1 MTQLKFAGT
10 NKSTPPDGLVDCR
23 RWRFQ
28 PYAAASSTTAT
39 APATATRAGSRVH
52 LQKGSLS
59 APYPSSNNLGFSF
72 SCCIVHVVNAHPQI
86 GAISRVSKPPNSK
99 PTNILF
105 PGLLPTSPFLHWPPI
120 PSEYPISTPTFL
132 KMAKK
137 KKGAALG
144 EPNAAA
150 NASPSLSPSPSP
162 VPPPSPPLSAAGSSS
177 ASTGLQAPKTSA
189 TGKRPAQ
196 QQPKENPA
204 LIICRNKCA
213 PILPLPLT
221 RPRIWTC

>member
-52 LQKGSLS
+52 LQKGNLS

-105 PGLLPTSPFLHWPPI
+105 PGLSPTGPFPLASDSLRIPHLDPDLPRDGQEEEGRRAGRAQCRQCLPVSVAVAI
-120 PSEYPISTPTFL
+120 P
-132 KMAKK
+132 
-137 KKGAALG
+137 GAAAIAAFVGGRFLLG
-144 EPNAAA
+144 LDRSPGPKDVRNGEAARPAAA
-150 NASPSLSPSPSP
+150 EGES
-162 VPPPSPPLSAAGSSS
+162 
-177 ASTGLQAPKTSA
+177 
-189 TGKRPAQ
+189 RPHH
-196 QQPKENPA
+196 
-204 LIICRNKCA
+204 
-213 PILPLPLT
+213 LP
-221 RPRIWTC
+221 